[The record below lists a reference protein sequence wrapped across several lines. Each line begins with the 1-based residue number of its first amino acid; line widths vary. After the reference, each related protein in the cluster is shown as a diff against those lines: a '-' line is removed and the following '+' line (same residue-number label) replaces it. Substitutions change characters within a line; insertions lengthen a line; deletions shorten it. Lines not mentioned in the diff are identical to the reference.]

1 MRRERDAHHAR
12 EPETPPMI
20 EPNPNALA
28 HAVAVEVAD
37 IVQAVQLVRRA
48 ADADDLSTL
57 DRAAALVELASVR
70 CRLDNLLDRLSGAAL
85 DLPNGD
91 A

>member
-1 MRRERDAHHAR
+1 M
-12 EPETPPMI
+12 T
-20 EPNPNALA
+20 EPNPDRPDALA

-37 IVQAVQLVRRA
+37 IIQAAEMVQTAA
-48 ADADDLSTL
+48 ADDDLSTL

-85 DLPNGD
+85 VLPHGE

>member
-1 MRRERDAHHAR
+1 M
-12 EPETPPMI
+12 T
-20 EPNPNALA
+20 EPNPDRPDALA

-37 IVQAVQLVRRA
+37 IIQAAEMVRCA
-48 ADADDLSTL
+48 AADDLSTL

-85 DLPNGD
+85 SLPAGD